1 MKLYDLPRDELG
13 LVLAHLSPRDVV
25 SLLSTCKKFAREV
38 FSDDE
43 LWHCLA
49 SELFRNQVDVLR
61 LVTPRRTQN
70 SKPLPIPGS
79 IRGEGS
85 ARGGSYQ
92 SYSSGASFP
101 PSSPFP
107 STSTPRRSGTP
118 CDSDGNSA
126 SRRITCFKDAY
137 IVLNRLGGLR
147 GLWRVIGEEDGPL
160 VSFEWSGEQMVGQQ
174 LVFASGTGRPDF
186 ATFCAI
192 KPSLEVLKSVQWDM
206 NSTVGIWT
214 SDERDCNVQTP
225 ERSMASQASMDAA
238 EVGFGTPRSLSSRDS
253 PLTGVSPENS
263 FRQAWSQFMG
273 SSVQARSKM
282 RRRSSRNRFTW
293 LRHLRPVEIPKPSR
307 RHPIAGV
314 WVAEIDEDE
323 FEVIS
328 VSYDFLSTN
337 AAMVVGTKL
346 AGAGF
351 HEPGAPIWQIR
362 AALHTDW
369 NADEIELFN
378 RFKEYANLE
387 MPGERLEM
395 FGLEMGIQAL
405 DLDGLD
411 AQADPLPQ
419 GFLVGLSSYFSLFD
433 EDRDDDGM
441 WPVRLYVLSD
451 HTLGLLFVDD
461 RETILLHRLKL

>member
-1 MKLYDLPRDELG
+1 MKLYDLPRDELV
-13 LVLAHLSPRDVV
+13 LVLAHLSPADIV
-25 SLLSTCKKFAREV
+25 SLLSTCKKFAQEV
-38 FSDDE
+38 FADDE

-49 SELFRNQVDVLR
+49 SEVFRSEVDVLR
-61 LVTPRRTQN
+61 LVAPRRTQN
-70 SKPLPIPGS
+70 SNPLPIPGS
-79 IRGEGS
+79 SRGEYG

-92 SYSSGASFP
+92 SCSSGVSFP

-107 STSTPRRSGTP
+107 STSTPRRSGAP
-118 CDSDGNSA
+118 CDIDGSSA
-126 SRRITCFKDAY
+126 SRRVTCFKEAY

-147 GLWRVIGEEDGPL
+147 GLWRVIGEGDGPL

-174 LVFASGTGRPDF
+174 LVFTTGTGRPDF
-186 ATFCAI
+186 AAFCAI
-192 KPSLEVLKSVQWDM
+192 KPSLDVLRSVQWDI

-214 SDERDCNVQTP
+214 NDERECNPYTP
-225 ERSMASQASMDAA
+225 ERSMTSQASMDAA

-253 PLTGVSPENS
+253 PLTGASPENS

-282 RRRSSRNRFTW
+282 RRRSSRSRFAW
-293 LRHLRPVEIPKPSR
+293 LRHLKPVMIPKPSK
-307 RHPIAGV
+307 RHPIAGI

-328 VSYDFLSTN
+328 VSYDCLSTN
-337 AAMVVGTKL
+337 AAMIVGTKL

-362 AALHTDW
+362 AAQHTDW
-369 NADEIELFN
+369 NTDEIELFD
-378 RFKEYANLE
+378 RFKEYANLD
-387 MPGERLEM
+387 MPGEGTEM
-395 FGLEMGIQAL
+395 FGLEMRIQAL
-405 DLDGLD
+405 DLDGMD
-411 AQADPLPQ
+411 ASATPLPQ
-419 GFLVGLSSYFSLFD
+419 GFLVGVSSYFSLFD

-451 HTLGLLFVDD
+451 QTLGLLFVDD

>member
-1 MKLYDLPRDELG
+1 MKLYDLPRDELV
-13 LVLAHLSPRDVV
+13 LILAHLSPGDVV
-25 SLLSTCKKFAREV
+25 SLLSTSKRFQEV
-38 FSDDE
+38 FADDE

-49 SELFRNQVDVLR
+49 SELFRRDVDVMR
-61 LVTPRRTQN
+61 LVAPRRTLN

-79 IRGEGS
+79 SRGSS
-85 ARGGSYQ
+85 AGAGSYRQ
-92 SYSSGASFP
+92 SCSPVVPFP

-107 STSTPRRSGTP
+107 STSTPRRSATA
-118 CDSDGNSA
+118 CDVDGNPA
-126 SRRITCFKDAY
+126 SRRITCFKEAY
-137 IVLNRLGGLR
+137 IVLNRLVGLR
-147 GLWRVIGEEDGPL
+147 GLWRVIGEGDGAL
-160 VSFEWSGEQMVGQQ
+160 VSFEWLGEQMVGQQ
-174 LVFASGTGRPDF
+174 LVFSAGSGRPDF
-186 ATFCAI
+186 VAFCAI
-192 KPSLEVLKSVQWDM
+192 KPSLDVLTTVQWDM

-214 SDERDCNVQTP
+214 TDERDCNPYTP
-225 ERSMASQASMDAA
+225 ERSMTSQASMDAA

-282 RRRSSRNRFTW
+282 RRRSSRSRFAQ
-293 LRHLRPVEIPKPSR
+293 LRHLKPVDFPKPSK
-307 RHPIAGV
+307 RHPLAGI
-314 WVAEIDEDE
+314 WVAEIDEEE

-328 VSYDFLSTN
+328 VAYDFLTTN
-337 AAMVVGTKL
+337 AAMLVGTKL

-362 AALHTDW
+362 AAQHTDW
-369 NADEIELFN
+369 NADEIDLFN
-378 RFKEYANLE
+378 RFKEYANVT
-387 MPGERLEM
+387 MPGEGAEM

-405 DLDGLD
+405 DVGES
-411 AQADPLPQ
+411 ADPLPQ
-419 GFLVGLSSYFSLFD
+419 GFLVGVSSYFSPFD

-441 WPVRLYVLSD
+441 WPVRLYLLSD